1 LIFEMRAEN
10 TQKDFDE
17 LMQQLHQEYGQ
28 EQISRFCEYANIKTE
43 NNREELTVFTTNSSF
58 YGY

>member
-1 LIFEMRAEN
+1 MRAEN